1 MIVSKNLKN
10 DHNIMKLTVLN
21 EQDTLSQNI
30 QSDIEICYKFK
41 RFRCTLFSTMS
52 SYSAKTYIF
61 IINIH
66 ISN

>member
-1 MIVSKNLKN
+1 MSKNLKN

-41 RFRCTLFSTMS
+41 RFRCTLYSTLC
-52 SYSAKTYIF
+52 SYSAETYIF
-61 IINIH
+61 IINIQ